1 MFSMKPEPDDFS
13 IKIPITFDYK
23 GGRNENKRNKIL
35 LTVIVVILSIIIIIG
50 ILTNDSKEMYMR
62 IILALLV
69 ILVASTFLRFL
80 VFKETVYSDI
90 FESLKEVDFM
100 PDSSCFWNIYDINYE
115 YPYICHYTNGLK
127 GIFVRMEKDVVVGK
141 SDTVMYDHFEGISDA
156 LNMASS
162 MNINLFHM
170 DYMDNVGN
178 DPRLAK
184 MYEDLKDV
192 DNPDMQDVLLD
203 IYQNL
208 QEEMSRDYTSFDTYV
223 FFTRDKL
230 ENFIYNVQA
239 ICGAMLGGNFLSY
252 KVLDTNGIRN
262 SCMALFN
269 LKSFSVVN
277 ASELLLKNSSHA
289 GIVPISIVHGDGTSE
304 VINKTVEEKRLEAE
318 ERLRKEQEDKEN
330 AKKKRHE
337 DRHDKEL
344 SKKSRGKK
352 KEVNLETPNNKKPKT
367 SNEAKE
373 IKEDENLN
381 LF

>member
-1 MFSMKPEPDDFS
+1 MLSMKPEPDDFS

-35 LTVIVVILSIIIIIG
+35 LTVIVVLISIILITG
-50 ILTNDSKEMYMR
+50 ITTNDSNEIYKR
-62 IILALLV
+62 IIIDIV
-69 ILVASTFLRFL
+69 ILVVVSTFLRFF

-90 FESLKEVDFM
+90 YESLKEVDFM
-100 PDSSCFWNIYDINYE
+100 PDSSCFWKIYDINYE

-141 SDTVMYDHFEGISDA
+141 SEHIMYDHFEGISDA

-162 MNINLFHM
+162 MNINLYHM

-178 DPRLAK
+178 DPRLK
-184 MYEDLKDV
+184 QMYDDLKDV

-230 ENFIYNVQA
+230 ENFKYNVQNV
-239 ICGAMLGGNFLSY
+239 CSTMLGGNFLSY
-252 KVLDTNGIRN
+252 KVLDTNGIRQ
-262 SCMALFN
+262 SCMALLN
-269 LKSFSVVN
+269 LHEFSVVN

-289 GIVPISIVHGDGTSE
+289 GIVPISIEHSDGTVE
-304 VINKTVEEKRLEAE
+304 IINKTVEEKRLEAE
-318 ERLRKEQEDKEN
+318 ERLRKELEAKKE
-330 AKKKRHE
+330 AKKKRHGAIHNKEKSSREKKNTGEYNKME
-337 DRHDKEL
+337 DKTNDT
-344 SKKSRGKK
+344 KS
-352 KEVNLETPNNKKPKT
+352 
-367 SNEAKE
+367 SDD
-373 IKEDENLN
+373 EDLK

>member
-1 MFSMKPEPDDFS
+1 MFSMRPEPDDYS
-13 IKIPITFDYK
+13 VKIPITFDYK

-35 LTVIVVILSIIIIIG
+35 LTLVVTIISIILIVG
-50 ILTNDSKEMYMR
+50 VTTNDSKEIYSR
-62 IILALLV
+62 LIIDVIILLV
-69 ILVASTFLRFL
+69 VTTFLRFF

-90 FESLKEVDFM
+90 YESLKEVDFM
-100 PDSSCFWNIYDINYE
+100 PDSSCFWTIYDINYE

-141 SDTVMYDHFEGISDA
+141 SETVMYDHFEGISEA
-156 LNMASS
+156 LNTASS
-162 MNINLFHM
+162 MNINLYHM

-184 MYEDLKDV
+184 LYEDLKDV

-239 ICGAMLGGNFLSY
+239 ICGQMLGGNFLSY
-252 KVLDTNGIRN
+252 KVLDTAGIRQ

-269 LKSFSVVN
+269 LTNFSVVN

-289 GIVPISIVHGDGTSE
+289 GIVPINIEHGDGTIE
-304 VINKTVEEKRLEAE
+304 VLNKTVEEKRLEAE
-318 ERLRKEQEDKEN
+318 ERLRKETEEKEN
-330 AKKKRHE
+330 AKKKRHK
-337 DRHDKEL
+337 DRHDKD
-344 SKKSRGKK
+344 SRK
-352 KEVNLETPNNKKPKT
+352 KEKKDKNKPTTKPG
-367 SNEAKE
+367 S
-373 IKEDENLN
+373 EDEKVNDEKLDI
-381 LF
+381 F

>member
-35 LTVIVVILSIIIIIG
+35 LTVIVSLIAIILMVGIMTNDDNPLYKRFIIDIII
-50 ILTNDSKEMYMR
+50 
-62 IILALLV
+62 LLV
-69 ILVASTFLRFL
+69 VTTFIRFFVL
-80 VFKETVYSDI
+80 KETVYSDI
-90 FESLKEVDFM
+90 YESLKEVDFM
-100 PDSSCFWNIYDINYE
+100 PDSSCFWKIYDINYD

-141 SDTVMYDHFEGISDA
+141 SDTVMYDHFEGISEA
-156 LNMASS
+156 YNRASS
-162 MNINLFHM
+162 MNINMYHI

-178 DPRLAK
+178 DPRLK
-184 MYEDLKDV
+184 QMYDDLKDV

-208 QEEMSRDYTSFDTYV
+208 QEEMSRDYSSFDTYV

-239 ICGAMLGGNFLSY
+239 ICGEMLGGNFLSY
-252 KVLDTNGIRN
+252 KVLDTNGIRQ

-269 LKSFSVVN
+269 LHEFSVIN
-277 ASELLLKNSSHA
+277 ASETLLKNSSHA
-289 GIVPISIVHGDGTSE
+289 GIVPISVEHGDGTVE
-304 VINKTVEEKRLEAE
+304 KINKTVEEKRLEME
-318 ERLRKEQEDKEN
+318 ERMRKEQESKEE
-330 AKKKRHE
+330 AKRKRHE
-337 DRHDKEL
+337 ERHNK
-344 SKKSRGKK
+344 RKK
-352 KEVNLETPNNKKPKT
+352 KGTVNSTDVNEDNNTKNKDD
-367 SNEAKE
+367 
-373 IKEDENLN
+373 EDLD

>member
-1 MFSMKPEPDDFS
+1 MFSMKPESDDFS

-35 LTVIVVILSIIIIIG
+35 LTVIVVIISLIIMIG
-50 ILTNDSKEMYMR
+50 IITNDSRAIYMR
-62 IILALLV
+62 IIIDAVV
-69 ILVASTFLRFL
+69 ILVVSTFLRFF

-100 PDSSCFWNIYDINYE
+100 PDSSCFWTIYDINYE

-141 SDTVMYDHFEGISDA
+141 SDTVMYDHFEGVSDA
-156 LNMASS
+156 LNIASS

-239 ICGAMLGGNFLSY
+239 ICGTMLGGNFLSY
-252 KVLDTNGIRN
+252 KVLDTAGIRQ
-262 SCMALFN
+262 SCMALLN

-289 GIVPISIVHGDGTSE
+289 GIVPISIEHGDGTSE

-337 DRHDKEL
+337 DRHAKEL

-352 KEVNLETPNNKKPKT
+352 KEVNLDVNTKEEVKT
-367 SNEAKE
+367 SDVTKE
-373 IKEDENLN
+373 NQEDENLN